1 MRLTIAVVTAC
12 VGLAAAV
19 DAGAQES
26 PPPAPVQITSG
37 EVTGLGGGRFT
48 VAGANFSFT
57 QPGVPIDPPDRS
69 CRRGC
74 PGGRFEDVSIVG
86 SDFINGTVVY
96 NGVTYGTGP
105 GPLGNSLV
113 IGGFRGAVTLP
124 PVSPGTIGIPV
135 QLTFAAEFW
144 HTPPAGVFER
154 TPLVGS
160 GTGVVVF
167 TAVFP
172 EVGEPLWF
180 LTGLQYRITPPVC
193 PAKPINDAVSV
204 SVNSTSFDPTPVPGG
219 PAGTFFIDATL
230 TNTSAQT
237 LEGPIKLVV
246 GKLTGSN
253 RLLSA
258 TEGAGGVW
266 SKQIVAQTLAPGA
279 TVQHVSMAVSLA
291 TRNPFEFFVDAE
303 ACASVDSGDTD

>member
-1 MRLTIAVVTAC
+1 LRRTIVVVVTLC
-12 VGLAAAV
+12 VGLVAAV
-19 DAGAQES
+19 DAGAQDS
-26 PPPAPVQITSG
+26 PPAPIQITSG

-48 VAGANFSFT
+48 VAGTNFSFT

-105 GPLGNSLV
+105 GPFGNSLV
-113 IGGFRGAVTLP
+113 VGGFHGAVTLP
-124 PVSPGTIGIPV
+124 PVSPGTIGIPI

-144 HTPPAGVFER
+144 HTSPAGVFER

-172 EVGEPLWF
+172 EWGEPLWF
-180 LTGLQYRITPPVC
+180 LTGLQYHITPPVC
-193 PAKPINDAVSV
+193 PAQPINDAISV
-204 SVNSTSFDPTPVPGG
+204 SVNSTSFDPTPLSGS
-219 PAGTFFIDATL
+219 PAGTFFINAAL
-230 TNTSAQT
+230 TNTSSE
-237 LEGPIKLVV
+237 LLDGPVKFVV
-246 GKLTGSN
+246 GKLTGGN

-258 TEGAGGVW
+258 TEGDGHVW
-266 SKQIVAQTLAPGA
+266 SKQVVAQTTLAPGA
-279 TVQHVSMAVSLA
+279 AVNVQLAVGLA

-303 ACASVDSGDTD
+303 ACAP